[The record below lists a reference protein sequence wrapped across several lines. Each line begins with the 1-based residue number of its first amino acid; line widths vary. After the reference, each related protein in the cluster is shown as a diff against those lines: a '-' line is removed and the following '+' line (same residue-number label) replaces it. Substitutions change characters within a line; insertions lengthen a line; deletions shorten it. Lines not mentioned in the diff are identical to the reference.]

1 MQRTRYEEGWDE
13 PPPSNDHRKLVLLFG
28 CALGL
33 VFGAVLTFVGGR
45 GTTPAAGAGAAAGA
59 AAADDG
65 DAYALTERSWAVLPA
80 EPALA
85 PAPQPVD
92 PADAR
97 LEELA
102 RRSFQN
108 LDIAIEGR

>member
-13 PPPSNDHRKLVLLFG
+13 PPPNNDHRKLVLLFG

-45 GTTPAAGAGAAAGA
+45 GTTPAAGPAPASAN
-59 AAADDG
+59 ADEG
-65 DAYALTERSWAVLPA
+65 DAYELSERSWADLPA
-80 EPALA
+80 EPA

-92 PADAR
+92 PADAK